1 VFIFNDDNFFQRIAK
16 PNAVL
21 KFLKNSNH
29 MPYII
34 ELQGENPVIIDLLNS
49 LIPLAQKI
57 KNPKSEI
64 KRKLCDLIAMLIAS
78 QMGKAD
84 VMAQELFI
92 RESVNN
98 FDKIFD
104 PILKESNYLD

>member
-1 VFIFNDDNFFQRIAK
+1 
-16 PNAVL
+16 
-21 KFLKNSNH
+21 
-29 MPYII
+29 
-34 ELQGENPVIIDLLNS
+34 
-49 LIPLAQKI
+49 
-57 KNPKSEI
+57 
-64 KRKLCDLIAMLIAS
+64 
-78 QMGKAD
+78 MGKAD

>member
-1 VFIFNDDNFFQRIAK
+1 
-16 PNAVL
+16 
-21 KFLKNSNH
+21 

-34 ELQGENPVIIDLLNS
+34 ELEGENPVIIDLLNS
-49 LIPLAQKI
+49 LIPLAHKI
-57 KNPKSEI
+57 KNPKSEV
-64 KRKLCDLIAMLIAS
+64 KRKLCDLIAMLVAA

-98 FDKIFD
+98 FDQIFD
-104 PILKESNYLD
+104 PILIDSNLSDKPSD